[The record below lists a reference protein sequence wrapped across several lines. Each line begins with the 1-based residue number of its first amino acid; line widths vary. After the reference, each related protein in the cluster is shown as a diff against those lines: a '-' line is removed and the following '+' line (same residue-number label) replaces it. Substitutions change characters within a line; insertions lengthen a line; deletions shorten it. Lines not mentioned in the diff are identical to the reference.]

1 MVKLYSIWNLYFG
14 QDVWGKYIAVDIPSY
29 VGLEDIRLVK
39 LIKSYGKYEPS
50 YTPRRLII
58 EERYFPTRGKDIYEW
73 KEYDLE

>member
-14 QDVWGKYIAVDIPSY
+14 QDVWGKYIVIDIPSY
-29 VGLEDIRLVK
+29 VGLEDIRLVE
-39 LIKSYGKYEPS
+39 LINIERYES
-50 YTPRRLII
+50 TLTPRRLII